1 LLFVF
6 KRMYDLC
13 IIYAHKSYC
22 LHTKIISSSI

>member
-13 IIYAHKSYC
+13 IIYAHKDN
-22 LHTKIISSSI
+22 IIFNLKT